1 MKETR
6 NVRKWDNTPTI
17 EKIRRKK
24 KKKNIKNTWI
34 EKNNLLQLING
45 DRSKFNKRNYF
56 WD

>member
-24 KKKNIKNTWI
+24 KKKKYK
-34 EKNNLLQLING
+34 EHL
-45 DRSKFNKRNYF
+45 DRKK
-56 WD
+56 

>member
-24 KKKNIKNTWI
+24 RKKNIKNIWI
-34 EKNNLLQLING
+34 EKDNLLY
-45 DRSKFNKRNYF
+45 KNKN
-56 WD
+56 

>member
-24 KKKNIKNTWI
+24 KKKPYK
-34 EKNNLLQLING
+34 KDLG
-45 DRSKFNKRNYF
+45 VRK
-56 WD
+56 